1 MTNVE
6 EKRKHPRIELILKVE
21 YESAEDFLAD
31 YASNASGGGIFIAT
45 NKPFNIGETVAFSIS
60 FPRLLSPISCRGVVR
75 WQRKPEQAAEE
86 KPAGIGIEFTFESE
100 EEARRIR
107 DLVDKLGR
115 PLPEPE
121 PAGEP
126 QGVFRVLLAEDNQVV
141 REMIRY
147 ALKKFHGIR
156 FAGQRELKVVEAVDG
171 KQAWDLLQK
180 QPCDLTITDLNMPI
194 MGGEQLIRL
203 IRESGDQKTRIM
215 PVIAIS
221 AGTEEAQKAAYLA
234 GADLF
239 LGEPII
245 LVQLFSSLQRL
256 LGMQSEKG

>member
-1 MTNVE
+1 MNDVE
-6 EKRKHPRIELILKVE
+6 EKRKHPRIELILKVD

-31 YASNASGGGIFIAT
+31 YASNASGSGIFIAT
-45 NKPFNIGETVAFSIS
+45 NKPFKNGESVAFNIS
-60 FPRLLSPISCRGVVR
+60 FPRLLAPISCRGVVR
-75 WQRKPEQAAEE
+75 WRRTPEQASEE
-86 KPAGIGIEFTFESE
+86 NPAGIGIEFIFESE
-100 EEARRIR
+100 EEAQRIR
-107 DLVDKLGR
+107 DLVDKLGK

-121 PAGEP
+121 PTEKPLGE
-126 QGVFRVLLAEDNQVV
+126 FRVLLVEDNKVV

-156 FAGQRELKVVEAVDG
+156 FAGQRELVVIEAVDG

-180 QPCDLTITDLNMPI
+180 DPCDLAITDLNMPV
-194 MGGEQLIRL
+194 MSGEQLIRL
-203 IRESGDQKTRIM
+203 IRENEKTRIM

-221 AGTEEAQKAAYLA
+221 AGTEEAQRAAYVA

-239 LGEPII
+239 LGKPIM

-256 LGMQSEKG
+256 LGMEHEKS

>member
-1 MTNVE
+1 MNDVE

-45 NKPFNIGETVAFSIS
+45 KKPFKNGENVSFSIS
-60 FPRLLSPISCRGVVR
+60 FPRLLAPIACRGVVR
-75 WQRKPEQAAEE
+75 WRRTEEQATDE
-86 KPAGIGIEFTFESE
+86 KPAGIGIEFVFESE
-100 EEARRIR
+100 EQEKQIR
-107 DLVDKLGR
+107 ELVDKLGK
-115 PLPEPE
+115 PLPEPQPAE
-121 PAGEP
+121 PAQGE
-126 QGVFRVLLAEDNQVV
+126 FRVLLAEDNKVV
-141 REMIRY
+141 REMILY

-156 FAGQRELKVVEAVDG
+156 FAGQRELKVIEAVDG
-171 KQAWDLLQK
+171 KQAWDILQE
-180 QPCDLTITDLNMPI
+180 QTCDLTITDLNMPV

-203 IRESGDQKTRIM
+203 IRENEATRIM

-239 LGEPII
+239 LGKPIM

-256 LGMQSEKG
+256 LGMEHEKS

>member
-1 MTNVE
+1 MKNVE

-45 NKPFNIGETVAFSIS
+45 NKSFKIGEAVAFSIS

-75 WQRKPEQAAEE
+75 WQRQPEQATEE

-115 PLPEPE
+115 PLPEPAEE
-121 PAGEP
+121 PR
-126 QGVFRVLLAEDNQVV
+126 GVFRVLLAEDNQMV

-147 ALKKFHGIR
+147 GLKKFHGIR
-156 FAGQRELKVVEAVDG
+156 FAGQRELLVVEADDG

-180 QPCDLTITDLNMPI
+180 EPCDLAITDLNMPI
-194 MGGEQLIRL
+194 MGGEQLIQL
-203 IRESGDQKTRIM
+203 IRESDDQKTRIM

-221 AGTEEAQKAAYLA
+221 AGTEEAHKAAYLA

-239 LGEPII
+239 LGKPIM

>member
-1 MTNVE
+1 MNDME
-6 EKRKHPRIELILKVE
+6 EKRRHPRIELILKVE

-45 NKPFNIGETVAFSIS
+45 KKPFKIGETVAFSIS
-60 FPRLLSPISCRGVVR
+60 FPRLLSPISCRGKVR
-75 WQRKPEQAAEE
+75 WCRTPQQATEE
-86 KPAGIGIEFTFESE
+86 KPTGIGIEFLFESE
-100 EEARRIR
+100 EESRRIH
-107 DLVDKLGR
+107 DLVDKLGK
-115 PLPEPE
+115 PLPEPALAEE
-121 PAGEP
+121 PE
-126 QGVFRVLLAEDNQVV
+126 GVFRVLLAEDNKVV

-147 ALKKFHGIR
+147 ALRKFHGIR
-156 FAGQRELKVVEAVDG
+156 FAGQRELRVVEAVDG

-180 QPCDLTITDLNMPI
+180 EPCDLAITDLNMPV

-203 IRESGDQKTRIM
+203 IRENEKTRIM

-221 AGTEEAQKAAYLA
+221 AGTEEAQRAAYVA

-239 LGEPII
+239 LGKPIM

-256 LGMQSEKG
+256 LGIAHEKG

>member
-1 MTNVE
+1 MNDME

-31 YASNASGGGIFIAT
+31 YASNASGGGIYITT
-45 NKPFNIGETVAFSIS
+45 NKSFKIGETVAFSIS

-75 WQRKPEQAAEE
+75 WRRTPEQATEE
-86 KPAGIGIEFTFESE
+86 KPAGIGIEFIFESE
-100 EEARRIR
+100 EEAQRIR
-107 DLVDKLGR
+107 DLVNKLGQ

-121 PAGEP
+121 PAEEP
-126 QGVFRVLLAEDNQVV
+126 QGIFRVLLVEDNKVV

-156 FAGQRELKVVEAVDG
+156 FAGQRELQVVEAVDG
-171 KQAWDLLQK
+171 KQAWDLLQND
-180 QPCDLTITDLNMPI
+180 PCDLAITDLNMPV

-203 IRESGDQKTRIM
+203 IRENEETRIM

-221 AGTEEAQKAAYLA
+221 AGTEEAQRAAYVA

-239 LGEPII
+239 LGKPIM

-256 LGMQSEKG
+256 LGMEHEKS

>member
-1 MTNVE
+1 MNEME
-6 EKRKHPRIELILKVE
+6 EKRRHPRIELILKVE

-31 YASNASGGGIFIAT
+31 YASNASGSGIFIAT
-45 NKPFNIGETVAFSIS
+45 NKPFKNGENVAFNIS
-60 FPRLLSPISCRGVVR
+60 FPRLLSPIACRGVVR
-75 WQRKPEQAAEE
+75 WRRTPEQATEE
-86 KPAGIGIEFTFESE
+86 KPAGIGIEFIFESE
-100 EEARRIR
+100 EQAQQFR
-107 DLVDKLGR
+107 DLVDKLGK

-121 PAGEP
+121 PTEKP
-126 QGVFRVLLAEDNQVV
+126 QGEFRVLLVEDNKVV

-156 FAGQRELKVVEAVDG
+156 FAGQRELVVVEAVDG

-180 QPCDLTITDLNMPI
+180 ETCDLAITDLNMPV

-203 IRESGDQKTRIM
+203 IRENDATRIM

-221 AGTEEAQKAAYLA
+221 AGTEEAQRAAYVA

-239 LGEPII
+239 LGKPIM

-256 LGMQSEKG
+256 LGMEHEKS